1 MIVTA
6 TPNPAV
12 DVTLSVRGLD
22 RGGSQSVSPAHQRL
36 GGKAVNVAR
45 VAAQQ
50 GVEATAVLLGTVP
63 DHLHAESIP
72 GVGLIVVPTRTGIRS
87 TYAVAEADT
96 GTVTMLNETGEP
108 RLPGEWESFVDAVA
122 RARESASCL
131 VVSGSL
137 PPGSDLDHLR
147 ALVGDARAAGVPV
160 IADLV
165 GDALWAA
172 AEAGADVIKPNRTEL
187 HRTVGY
193 DDPEA
198 GARALQEHGAGMVI
212 VSLGEDGLIVVPPA
226 APPVHAALDRALRG
240 NPTGAGDAAVA
251 SVAARIDR
259 GDRLDAIGV
268 ATAAVAWSAA
278 AVLSPVAGSLDDSL
292 PDLVARVRVR

>member
-12 DVTLSVRGLD
+12 DLTLSVRDLD
-22 RGGSQSVSPAHQRL
+22 RGGSQSVPPAQRRL

-50 GVEATAVLLGTVP
+50 GIDVTAVLLGSVP
-63 DHLHAESIP
+63 DDLRAAGIP
-72 GVGLIVVPTRTGIRS
+72 GVELVVVRTRTGIRS
-87 TYAVAEADT
+87 TYAIAEPET
-96 GTVTMLNETGEP
+96 GAVTMLNETGAP
-108 RLPGEWESFVDAVA
+108 RLPREWESFVDAVA
-122 RARESASCL
+122 RARDTASCL

-137 PPGSDLDHLR
+137 PPDADLAHVR
-147 ALVGDARAAGVPV
+147 ALVGGARAAGVPV

-172 AEAGADVIKPNRTEL
+172 AAAGADVVKPNRAEL
-187 HRTVGY
+187 QRTVGY

-198 GARALQEHGAGMVI
+198 GARALQHSGAGMVI
-212 VSLGEDGLIVVPPA
+212 VSLGEEGLIVVPPA
-226 APPVHAALDRALRG
+226 GAPVHAALDRALRG

-259 GDRLDAIGV
+259 GEPLDATAV

-278 AVLSPVAGSLDDSL
+278 AVLSPVAGTLDDRL